1 MVPVSAPAAARRSP
15 RVPATPPGRG
25 ITAAARRG
33 SAPVRGFEDEH
44 RDLAGGLL
52 LVFGVGRVG
61 GDRALPPLGPL
72 VPRDLAGDHVPLA
85 GTVLQLHERI
95 RAEVVVPARVGGGPA
110 LRRDRG
116 VTAVVLDPHHRRLAE
131 LAAARPAVGDDH
143 YRQAG
148 VPQGGALRP
157 ARALIQLD
165 LLPDPGPAAR
175 LVLTFDGHGPSQH
188 PGPAIRHAPP
198 ISTERMAAGCWC
210 SKPGSA
216 AGGEAPMRVSNN
228 SGSFTPKPPVGLR
241 GRPYPRRASFAA
253 GTRAGSR

>member
-15 RVPATPPGRG
+15 RVPANPAGPR
-25 ITAAARRG
+25 ITAARRG

-52 LVFGVGRVG
+52 LIFGVGRVG

-95 RAEVVVPARVGGGPA
+95 RAEVVVPARMGGGPA

-116 VTAVVLDPHHRRLAE
+116 VTAVVLDPHHRGLAE

-157 ARALIQLD
+157 ARPLIQLD
-165 LLPDPGPAAR
+165 LLPDPGPRAR

-198 ISTERMAAGCWC
+198 VS
-210 SKPGSA
+210 PSA
-216 AGGEAPMRVSNN
+216 WLRVL
-228 SGSFTPKPPVGLR
+228 VR
-241 GRPYPRRASFAA
+241 
-253 GTRAGSR
+253 